1 MLSEFLGLTRSLE
14 NPNLSL
20 TDPDAWNDAFGGS
33 RSSAGVNVTHKN
45 ALSLAPVWQAV
56 SMISGDI
63 AKQPLDLFRRIDA
76 KSREKAIGVPASNVV
91 RRRSNAEVTAKKFWR
106 RFMVHSLLWNNAY
119 AFIDRNGRGEPIGLI
134 NLLPDRTYPERKSG
148 QLRFVTVVDGKPT
161 PLLASDVIHVEG
173 ITTDNMSGCDL
184 VSHAT
189 DSWGLAL
196 AAEGFGSEFF
206 ANGAQAGGV
215 LEIPP
220 HYTKKAADNL
230 EAGWY
235 KKYEGK
241 GNWFKTAILREGA
254 KFHNVTVDAQKSQHH
269 ELREDQVREVARWF
283 NLSPSRLGLSDS
295 VSYNSK
301 SEDNQAYLDSTIQ
314 IWLDLIADECWA
326 KLLTTAEQQSHFF
339 EHNTKSLL
347 RMNAKARM
355 EVYETGLEW
364 GVWSVNEV
372 RSFENMN
379 PRDGG
384 NVYYSPMNHNTTGE
398 DAPAIPVED
407 DIGGSS
413 EVSEDEDRTLHDVR
427 RLLFNI
433 GQRGRHKAK
442 KPTAFCEW
450 VDGGLA
456 WHREQ
461 FRATFGDN
469 PDVESLVFD
478 ALCNELNEA
487 LNRTQADELS
497 SVAGE
502 ILKKHEQRAEFI
514 TQELKESD

>member
-1 MLSEFLGLTRSLE
+1 MISEFLGLTRSLE

-33 RSSAGVNVTHKN
+33 TSSAGINVTHKN
-45 ALSLAPVWQAV
+45 ALSLAPIWQAV
-56 SMISGDI
+56 SMISGDV

-76 KSREKAIGVPASNVV
+76 QSREKAIGVPANNVV
-91 RRRSNAEVTAKKFWR
+91 RRRANDEVTSKKFWR
-106 RFMVHSLLWNNAY
+106 RFMVHLLLWNNAY
-119 AFIDRNGRGEPIGLI
+119 AFVDRNGRGEPIALI
-134 NLLPDRTYPERKSG
+134 NLLPDRTYPERKG
-148 QLRFVTVVDGKPT
+148 GELRFITIVDGRPT
-161 PLLASDVIHVEG
+161 PLAAADVLHVEG
-173 ITTDNMSGCDL
+173 IATDNMSGCDL
-184 VSHAT
+184 VGQAK

-230 EAGWY
+230 EQGWF
-235 KKYEGK
+235 KKYSGK
-241 GNWFKTAILREGA
+241 GNWFKTAILRDGA
-254 KFHNVTVDAQKSQHH
+254 KFHNVTVDAKRSQHH
-269 ELREDQVREVARWF
+269 ELREDQVREIARWF

-326 KLLTTAEQQSHFF
+326 KLLTTAQQQSHFF

-372 RSFENMN
+372 RAAENMN

-384 NVYYSPMNHNTTGE
+384 NVYYSPMNHNATGE
-398 DAPAIPVED
+398 DAPALPAND
-407 DIGGSS
+407 DDSP
-413 EVSEDEDRTLHDVR
+413 EADEDEGRTLHDVR

-442 KPTAFCEW
+442 KPTDFCEW
-450 VDGGLA
+450 VDGRLSA
-456 WHREQ
+456 HRKQ
-461 FRATFGDN
+461 FRDVFGDS

-487 LNRTQADELS
+487 LNRAQPEELE
-497 SVAGE
+497 SVADE
-502 ILKKHEQRAEFI
+502 ILKKHELRAEFI
-514 TQELKESD
+514 TEELREAVR